1 MSSTNSGSQ
10 ASQLDKTCR
19 DVLPTYYVDLK
30 FSTDKSFEI
39 AIELKI

>member
-1 MSSTNSGSQ
+1 MSFTNSGSQ

-19 DVLPTYYVDLK
+19 DVLPYYVDLK